1 MRELVGEVADLC
13 MVMIVHGA
21 VMVVAGLGFG
31 FAVLQ
36 ARLLPAWTAVALM
49 AGVVLVA
56 AAQGL
61 PESAKLTAAAVRA
74 LGLGG
79 MGAGLLRTT
88 PRTPSISRSILET
101 GTAT

>member
-61 PESAKLTAAAVRA
+61 PRA
-74 LGLGG
+74 
-79 MGAGLLRTT
+79 RN
-88 PRTPSISRSILET
+88 
-101 GTAT
+101 